1 MSDQTKLGCLLLVGV
16 NHTTAPLD
24 IRERLAIPVA
34 RLADATRSLAG
45 QPGIREALILSTCN
59 RVELLT
65 VIESPNG
72 SEDSTT
78 PATAAHHSRLYLSPE
93 HETYGAATRILIS
106 NVGPD

>member
-1 MSDQTKLGCLLLVGV
+1 MSEQTKLGSLLLVGV

-24 IRERLAIPVA
+24 VRERLAIPVA

-65 VIESPNG
+65 VTETANGAESA
-72 SEDSTT
+72 STLNFLHEYLDI
-78 PATAAHHSRLYLSPE
+78 PTAAVTPHLYTL
-93 HETYGAATRILIS
+93 R
-106 NVGPD
+106 